1 MRFLYG
7 FLFISTVLITTT
19 IAQSATLS
27 VPSQYS
33 SLAAAVAAAGNGD
46 TIEILAGAYT
56 SGIVATISQN
66 NLIIRGVNG
75 KASFNA
81 DGIPISNGKAILV
94 TTGNNITIE
103 NVAFS
108 NTRVP
113 DRNGAGIRHE
123 GGLLTVRHCSFYD
136 NENGILTSNQGSSGE
151 LVVEHSEFN
160 HNGLGSAGYTHN
172 IYVGHIGRF
181 VFRYSSSHHA
191 THGHNIKSRAAENHI
206 LYSTIMD
213 EASGNA
219 SYQID
224 LPNGGLSYIIGN
236 VIHQGIST
244 ENSTMISYGAEGG
257 SNPIQEVYLINNTM
271 VNDRPSISYGIRLSG
286 SPSAVV
292 RNNIFDNLSTAV
304 NGVPTEYDHN
314 FEGSSSGFINRGAFN
329 YHLTASSPARDKGIN
344 PGTGRNVSLVPV
356 KEYVHPLGSADRYQD
371 SALDIGAFEY
381 TPATPP
387 PPGEPGTIVVPSNF
401 LLLR

>member
-1 MRFLYG
+1 MKLPYCFL
-7 FLFISTVLITTT
+7 LISTVLITSNS
-19 IAQSATLS
+19 QSATLS

-46 TIEILAGAYT
+46 TIEILAGIYT

-66 NLIIRGVNG
+66 NLTIRGVNG

-81 DGIPISNGKAILV
+81 DGVLISNGKAILV
-94 TTGNNITIE
+94 TTGDNITIE

-113 DRNGAGIRHE
+113 DKNGAGIRHE
-123 GGLLTVRHCSFYD
+123 GGLLTVRYCVFHD

-151 LVVEHSEFN
+151 LVIEHSEFN

-172 IYVGHIGRF
+172 IYVGRIGKF

-206 LYSTIMD
+206 LYSRIMD
-213 EASGNA
+213 EAAGNA

-236 VIHQGIST
+236 VIHQGVST

-257 SNPIQEVYLINNTM
+257 SNPIQEVYLINNTI
-271 VNDRPSISYGIRLSG
+271 VNDRPSNSYGIRLSG
-286 SPSAVV
+286 APTAVV
-292 RNNIFDNLSTAV
+292 RNNIFNNLSTAV
-304 NGVPTEYDHN
+304 NGAPTEYDHN
-314 FEGSSSGFINRGAFN
+314 LEGSNSGFINRGAYN
-329 YHLTASSPARDKGIN
+329 YHLTASSPARDNGIH

-356 KEYVHPLGSADRYQD
+356 KEYAHPLGSVDRYQD
-371 SALDIGAFEY
+371 SVLDIGAFEY
-381 TPATPP
+381 TPAAPP
-387 PPGEPGTIVVPSNF
+387 PPGDSGTTVVPSNF